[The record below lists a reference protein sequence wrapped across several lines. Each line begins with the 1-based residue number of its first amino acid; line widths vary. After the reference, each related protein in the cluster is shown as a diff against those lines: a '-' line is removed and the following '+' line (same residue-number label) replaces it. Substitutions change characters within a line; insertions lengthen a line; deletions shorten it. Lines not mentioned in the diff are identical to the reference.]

1 MYESRL
7 PSIRFTL
14 ATLFTFTSI
23 LLKNSSRRFHRHRFF
38 KSESGCKYKAFSPFP
53 PNLSRGFFKL
63 FFETPVERAS
73 RRERSPST
81 QPERRLHVNST
92 PACILPLS
100 RFGGCKDKANVY
112 HFPNF
117 STTFFSNFFNRHWK
131 PDSYNRKSQARTL
144 AGSGKIPGQAPF
156 QDTHE
161 RL

>member
-1 MYESRL
+1 MCHESRL

-63 FFETPVERAS
+63 FFEPPVERAS

-92 PACILPLS
+92 PACSLPLS
-100 RFGGCKDKANVY
+100 RFGGCKDKVNLY

-117 STTFFSNFFNRHWK
+117 YTTFFQTF
-131 PDSYNRKSQARTL
+131 L
-144 AGSGKIPGQAPF
+144 I
-156 QDTHE
+156 DTGNQTFTV
-161 RL
+161 LS